1 MEEEDPVVYEQEAVA
16 LAGDARGKHRIL
28 AELGRVE
35 QEVRF
40 LEKELEEL
48 ERTDSVSTVCE
59 ALICVIEKEPDPLL
73 PLTSGPLNLGWDRW
87 FEGPNGGEG
96 CRCFIL

>member
-1 MEEEDPVVYEQEAVA
+1 MEETAEQEAVS
-16 LAGDARGKHRIL
+16 LGGDARGKHRIL

-35 QEVRF
+35 QEVTF
-40 LEKELEEL
+40 LETELEEL
-48 ERTDSVSTVCE
+48 ELTDNVSTVCDE
-59 ALICVIEKEPDPLL
+59 LLGVIEKAPDPLL
-73 PLTSGPLNLGWDRW
+73 PLTSGPLNLLWDRW

>member
-1 MEEEDPVVYEQEAVA
+1 MEETVEEGASV
-16 LAGDARGKHRIL
+16 GDARGKHRIL

-48 ERTDSVSTVCE
+48 GQTDIVSTVCE
-59 ALICVIEKEPDPLL
+59 ELLSVIEKIPDPLL
-73 PLTSGPLNLGWDRW
+73 PLTKGPFNLGWDRW
-87 FEGPNGGEG
+87 FEGPNGGDG

>member
-1 MEEEDPVVYEQEAVA
+1 MEEEGASV
-16 LAGDARGKHRIL
+16 GDARGKHRIL

-35 QEVRF
+35 QEVKF

-48 ERTDSVSTVCE
+48 GQTDIVSTVCE
-59 ALICVIEKEPDPLL
+59 ELLCVIEKAPDPLL
-73 PLTSGPLNLGWDRW
+73 PLTKGPFNLAWDRW

-96 CRCFIL
+96 CRCYIL